1 MGAFWFGIPDGLK
14 LIIVL
19 ALGVGASFGA
29 GYAYGRHHG
38 SVRAAEAAAEAYSET
53 LRRIE
58 DADVDVSDPDA
69 VLERLRELS
78 E

>member
-19 ALGVGASFGA
+19 AVGVGASFGA

-38 SVRAAEAAAEAYSET
+38 AVRAAEAAAEAHSET

-69 VLERLRELS
+69 VLRELQRLA